1 MPPLWD
7 PATLANPHAVADK
20 RQRVQRMFAAIAPS
34 YDLNNRLHSL
44 WMDQLWRRRAVKMAE
59 LRGGEC
65 VADVACGTGDLAIF
79 FARALSRL
87 GTLRPG
93 QVVGIDFTQPM
104 LPLAQRKARALPI
117 AWLNGDA
124 LALPLADQ
132 SVDVVSIAFGIRNV
146 ADPAAAAREFHRVL
160 RPGGRAIILEF
171 SLPTNPVIRGLYN
184 FYFRRILPR
193 TATWISRDR
202 TGAYQYLPESVNTF
216 IDRQSMAQM
225 LSDCG
230 FNDILQRPMTFGVCI
245 CYRGVKN

>member
-1 MPPLWD
+1 
-7 PATLANPHAVADK
+7 
-20 RQRVQRMFAAIAPS
+20 
-34 YDLNNRLHSL
+34 
-44 WMDQLWRRRAVKMAE
+44 MDQLWRRRAVKMAG
-59 LRGGEC
+59 LRPGER
-65 VADVACGTGDLAIF
+65 VADVACGTGDLAIL

-87 GTLRPG
+87 KGVRPG

-104 LPLAQRKARALPI
+104 LPLARLKARALPI

-146 ADPAAAAREFHRVL
+146 ADPAAAMREFHRVL

-171 SLPTNPVIRGLYN
+171 SLPTNAILRSMYN

-216 IDRQSMAQM
+216 IDRQSLVQM
-225 LSDCG
+225 LSACG
-230 FNDILQRPMTFGVCI
+230 FKDIVQRPMTLGICV